1 MNGLSMMKW
10 MGSRVQK
17 QQRVKFQR
25 CHPLPIIAIVFL
37 LAFSFPM
44 SFDLKLSVQQDSTNL
59 SPQQKKL
66 NRLIAQIEQQKIQLE
81 IWQQAQAQIQ
91 QQAAKSLVPLYNELY
106 EILFGQLEQLWSS
119 LQRDEFS
126 KADLAQL
133 DDKIQHLA
141 VILKNSQVLSEQQ
154 KAKVSQ
160 INQFYQQHAA
170 HTQSK
175 KNKKK
180 QTFEHLDPTEND
192 AQDLEDEPLYFDA
205 ENNIYDEQQ
214 HQLEREQHR
223 LNRQKE
229 KREQAQKMAEQSL
242 RMVYLKIAS
251 IIHPDREQD
260 EYIKVEKTELLQQA
274 NQAYEKKDLFYLLK
288 LQIQVEQNRGTTQ
301 KGLSNEQIKF
311 YKLALDAQK
320 QQLDSQID
328 EIVESLNWT
337 KQAQSK
343 AQKSSGSIQIAD
355 LYKQLEA
362 DCVVL
367 KQQIKWENERLKQM
381 SRLKGLQMLLEHG
394 FCDFKDT
401 SPLRTQNIF

>member
-1 MNGLSMMKW
+1 
-10 MGSRVQK
+10 
-17 QQRVKFQR
+17 
-25 CHPLPIIAIVFL
+25 
-37 LAFSFPM
+37 M
-44 SFDLKLSVQQDSTNL
+44 SFDLKLSVQPDTQNL
-59 SPQQKKL
+59 SLQQKKL

-81 IWQQAQAQIQ
+81 MWQQAQAEIQ
-91 QQAAKSLVPLYNELY
+91 QQTRKTLVPLYSELY
-106 EILFGQLEQLWSS
+106 EILFAQLEQLWNS

-141 VILKNSQVLSEQQ
+141 SLLKNSQVLSEQQ
-154 KAKVSQ
+154 RAKVSQ
-160 INQFYQQHAA
+160 INNFYQQHVE

-180 QTFEHLDPTEND
+180 QTFESHEPTKTDAPHLD
-192 AQDLEDEPLYFDA
+192 DEQIDFDA
-205 ENNIYDEQQ
+205 ADDVYDAQQ

-260 EYIKVEKTELLQQA
+260 EHIKVEKTEMLQHA
-274 NQAYEKKDLFYLLK
+274 NAAYEKQDLFYLLK
-288 LQIQVEQNRGTTQ
+288 LQIQVEQNRGMAQ
-301 KGLSNEQIKF
+301 KALSNEQIKF

-328 EIVESLNWT
+328 EIIESLNWT
-337 KQAQSK
+337 KQAKLK
-343 AQKSSGSIQIAD
+343 AQNSSNPIQITD
-355 LYKQLEA
+355 MYKKLEA
-362 DCVVL
+362 DCAEL
-367 KQQIKWENERLKQM
+367 KQQVKWEKERLKYM
-381 SRLKGLQMLLEHG
+381 GKLKDLEMLLG
-394 FCDFKDT
+394 NGV
-401 SPLRTQNIF
+401 L

>member
-1 MNGLSMMKW
+1 
-10 MGSRVQK
+10 
-17 QQRVKFQR
+17 
-25 CHPLPIIAIVFL
+25 
-37 LAFSFPM
+37 M

-66 NRLIAQIEQQKIQLE
+66 NRLIAQIEQQKIQLKM
-81 IWQQAQAQIQ
+81 WQQAQAEIQ
-91 QQAAKSLVPLYNELY
+91 QQTRKTLVPLYSELY
-106 EILFGQLEQLWSS
+106 EVLFAQLEQLWSS

-141 VILKNSQVLSEQQ
+141 SLLKNSQVLSEQQ
-154 KAKVSQ
+154 RAKVSQ
-160 INQFYQQHAA
+160 INNFYQQHVE

-180 QTFEHLDPTEND
+180 QTFECHDLTETDAPHLD
-192 AQDLEDEPLYFDA
+192 DEQIDFDA
-205 ENNIYDEQQ
+205 ADDVYDEQQ

-242 RMVYLKIAS
+242 RMVYLKIAA

-260 EYIKVEKTELLQQA
+260 EQLKVEKTELLQQA
-274 NQAYEKKDLFYLLK
+274 NQAYELKDLFYLLK
-288 LQIQVEQNRGTTQ
+288 LQIQIEQNRGTTQ
-301 KGLSNEQIKF
+301 KALSNEQVKF
-311 YKLALDAQK
+311 YKLALDVQK
-320 QQLDSQID
+320 QQLDAQID
-328 EIVESLNWT
+328 EIIESLNWT

-343 AQKSSGSIQIAD
+343 AQKTSGSIQIAD
-355 LYKQLEA
+355 MYKQIEA

-381 SRLKGLQMLLEHG
+381 SRFKGLQILLG
-394 FCDFKDT
+394 NGV
-401 SPLRTQNIF
+401 L

>member
-1 MNGLSMMKW
+1 
-10 MGSRVQK
+10 
-17 QQRVKFQR
+17 
-25 CHPLPIIAIVFL
+25 
-37 LAFSFPM
+37 M

-133 DDKIQHLA
+133 DDKIQHL
-141 VILKNSQVLSEQQ
+141 VSILNNSQVLSELQR
-154 KAKVSQ
+154 AKVSK
-160 INQFYQQHAA
+160 INEFYQQHAA

-180 QTFEHLDPTEND
+180 QTFERHEPTEND

-205 ENNIYDEQQ
+205 ADDVYDEQQ

-242 RMVYLKIAS
+242 RMVYLKIAAT
-251 IIHPDREQD
+251 IHPDREQD
-260 EYIKVEKTELLQQA
+260 EHIKVEKTEMLQHA
-274 NQAYEKKDLFYLLK
+274 NAAYEQQDLFYLLK
-288 LQIQVEQNRGTTQ
+288 LQIQIEQNRGTSQ
-301 KGLSNEQIKF
+301 KGLSAEQVKF
-311 YKLALDAQK
+311 YKLALDAQSQK
-320 QQLDSQID
+320 LDD
-328 EIVESLNWT
+328 EINEIIDSLVWSENT
-337 KQAQSK
+337 KIAVKKSK
-343 AQKSSGSIQIAD
+343 GKLQISD
-355 LYKQLEA
+355 LYKQIDA
-362 DCVVL
+362 DTSSL
-367 KQQIKWENERLKQM
+367 KQQVKWEKERLKYM
-381 SRLKGLQMLLEHG
+381 GKLKGLEVLLG
-394 FCDFKDT
+394 NGV
-401 SPLRTQNIF
+401 L